1 MPPLQKQS
9 VRVLNSYREMG
20 KQLLLLRHGKSD
32 WHEGEAD
39 FDRKLAKRGR
49 QAAALMGEY
58 LDEHDLLPDLI
69 VTSPAVRALTTAEII
84 QDALDDIELIEE
96 ERVYEASLETLLAVV
111 SGLAD
116 EYERVLLVGHNP
128 GFEELSD
135 ALSGR
140 TDSVLKTCS
149 LAVLSCDAASWS
161 EVGEGSCELAEIVHP
176 AEVAEA

>member
-1 MPPLQKQS
+1 
-9 VRVLNSYREMG
+9 MG
-20 KQLLLLRHGKSD
+20 KTLLLLRHGKSD

-39 FDRKLAKRGR
+39 FDRGLAKRGR
-49 QAAALMGEY
+49 QSAALMGEY
-58 LDEHDLLPDLI
+58 LDERDLIPDAI
-69 VTSPAVRALTTAEII
+69 VTSPAARALSTAEII
-84 QDALDDIELIEE
+84 QEALDDIELIED
-96 ERVYEASLETLLAVV
+96 ERIYEASLESLLGVV
-111 SGLAD
+111 QGLPD

-149 LAVLSCDAASWS
+149 MAILRTEADAWS
-161 EVGEGSCELAEIVHP
+161 EVEEETCELQEIVHP